1 MYCLKGQNLL
11 LSSDLAAEVT
21 LIASGFTKGQTFKSV
36 HSLNP
41 SHPLSFKLNKYSEP
55 RAMVFAL

>member
-41 SHPLSFKLNKYSEP
+41 SHPLSFKLNK
-55 RAMVFAL
+55 